1 MKEYLLHLA
10 DDALVM
16 SQRLSE
22 WTGHGPVLEQD
33 IALTNIALDYLGQA
47 RNFYQYAAETINQFK
62 EATGSQAS
70 PTGGGLEG
78 AGATED
84 SLAMLRMEHE
94 FKNHLLVELPNAMP
108 SGRDWAFTVCKVFF
122 FSAYQHALMQQLQHN
137 ADEAVRGIAAKS
149 LKEVTYHLRWSR
161 EWILRLG
168 DGTTESH
175 QRMQQALQACWPFT
189 GELFEVPPYEQGW
202 VDYAAI
208 KTEWMNEVLHT
219 TTTATLDVP
228 TTAAFQT
235 GGLHG
240 RHTEHLGYLLA
251 EMQYLQ
257 RAYPN
262 SEW

>member
-1 MKEYLLHLA
+1 MNEMPINELTNQPINYILHLA
-10 DDALVM
+10 DDALIM

-33 IALTNIALDYLGQA
+33 IALTNIALDFLGQS
-47 RNFYQYAAETINQFK
+47 RMWYQYAASMM
-62 EATGSQAS
+62 GD
-70 PTGGGLEG
+70 
-78 AGATED
+78 GATED
-84 SLAMLRMEHE
+84 SLAMLRLEHE
-94 FKNHLLVELPNAMP
+94 FKNHLLVELPNAIP
-108 SGRDWAFTVCKVFF
+108 AGRDWAFTVCKVFF
-122 FSAYQHALMQQLQHN
+122 FSAYQHALMQQLQHC
-137 ADEAVRGIAAKS
+137 ADVVVGGIAAKS

-168 DGTTESH
+168 DGTAESH
-175 QRMQQALQACWPFT
+175 QRMQQALTACWPFT
-189 GELFEVPPYEQGW
+189 GELFEVPTYAQGW

>member
-33 IALTNIALDYLGQA
+33 IALTNIALDYLGQS
-47 RNFYQYAAETINQFK
+47 RMWYQYAANIM
-62 EATGSQAS
+62 GD
-70 PTGGGLEG
+70 
-78 AGATED
+78 GATED
-84 SLAMLRMEHE
+84 SLAMLRLEHE

-122 FSAYQHALMQQLQHN
+122 FSAYQHALMQQLQQCT
-137 ADEAVRGIAAKS
+137 DEEVQGIAAKS

-208 KTEWMNEVLHT
+208 KKNWMSEVQQTLAE
-219 TTTATLDVP
+219 ATISSP
-228 TTAAFQT
+228 AGGGREGAFQT

-240 RHTEHLGYLLA
+240 RHTEYLGYLLA

>member
-1 MKEYLLHLA
+1 MPINELTNQPINYILHLA
-10 DDALVM
+10 DDALIM

-33 IALTNIALDYLGQA
+33 IALTNIALDFLGQS
-47 RNFYQYAAETINQFK
+47 RMWYQYAASMM
-62 EATGSQAS
+62 GD
-70 PTGGGLEG
+70 
-78 AGATED
+78 GATED
-84 SLAMLRMEHE
+84 SLAMLRLEHE

-137 ADEAVRGIAAKS
+137 ADEEVRGIAAKS

-168 DGTTESH
+168 DGTAESH
-175 QRMQQALQACWPFT
+175 QRMQQALTACWPFT
-189 GELFEVPPYEQGW
+189 GELFEVTTYAHGW

>member
-1 MKEYLLHLA
+1 MNEMPINELTNQPINYILHLA
-10 DDALVM
+10 DDALIM

-33 IALTNIALDYLGQA
+33 IALTNIALDYLGQS
-47 RNFYQYAAETINQFK
+47 RMWYQYAASIM
-62 EATGSQAS
+62 GD
-70 PTGGGLEG
+70 
-78 AGATED
+78 GATED
-84 SLAMLRMEHE
+84 SLAMLRLEHE

-122 FSAYQHALMQQLQHN
+122 FSAYQHALMQQLQHC
-137 ADEAVRGIAAKS
+137 ADEEVQGIAAKS

-168 DGTTESH
+168 DGTAESH

-208 KTEWMNEVLHT
+208 KKNWMSEVQQTLAE
-219 TTTATLDVP
+219 ATISSP
-228 TTAAFQT
+228 AGGGREGAFQT

>member
-33 IALTNIALDYLGQA
+33 IALTNIALDYLGQS
-47 RNFYQYAAETINQFK
+47 RLLYQYAASII
-62 EATGSQAS
+62 GD
-70 PTGGGLEG
+70 
-78 AGATED
+78 GATED
-84 SLAMLRMEHE
+84 SLAMLRLEHE
-94 FKNHLLVELPNAMP
+94 FKNHLLVELPNALP
-108 SGRDWAFTVCKVFF
+108 AGRDWAFTVCKVFF

-137 ADEAVRGIAAKS
+137 ADEEVRGIAAKS

-202 VDYAAI
+202 VDYVAI
-208 KTEWMNEVLHT
+208 KKTWMSEVQQTLAE
-219 TTTATLDVP
+219 ATISSP
-228 TTAAFQT
+228 AGGGREGAFQT

-240 RHTEHLGYLLA
+240 RHTEYLGYLLA

>member
-1 MKEYLLHLA
+1 MNEMPINELTNQPINYILHLA
-10 DDALVM
+10 DDALIM

-33 IALTNIALDYLGQA
+33 IALTNIALDFLGQS
-47 RNFYQYAAETINQFK
+47 RMWYQYAASMM
-62 EATGSQAS
+62 GD
-70 PTGGGLEG
+70 
-78 AGATED
+78 GATED
-84 SLAMLRMEHE
+84 SLAMLRLEHE
-94 FKNHLLVELPNAMP
+94 FKNHLLVELPNALP
-108 SGRDWAFTVCKVFF
+108 AGRDWAFTVCKVFF
-122 FSAYQHALMQQLQHN
+122 FSTYQHALMQQLQHC
-137 ADEAVRGIAAKS
+137 ADVAVRGIAAKS

-168 DGTTESH
+168 DGTAESH
-175 QRMQQALQACWPFT
+175 QRMQQALTACWPFT
-189 GELFEVPPYEQGW
+189 GELFEVPAYEQGW

-228 TTAAFQT
+228 TTAAFQA

>member
-1 MKEYLLHLA
+1 MNEMPINELTNQPINYILHLA
-10 DDALVM
+10 DDALIM

-33 IALTNIALDYLGQA
+33 IALTNIALDFLGQS
-47 RNFYQYAAETINQFK
+47 RMLYQYAASII
-62 EATGSQAS
+62 GD
-70 PTGGGLEG
+70 
-78 AGATED
+78 GATED

-94 FKNHLLVELPNAMP
+94 FKNHLLVELPNAIP
-108 SGRDWAFTVCKVFF
+108 AGRDWAFTVCKVFF
-122 FSAYQHALMQQLQHN
+122 FSAYQHALMQHLQHC
-137 ADEAVRGIAAKS
+137 ADVAVRGIAAKS

-168 DGTTESH
+168 DGTAESH
-175 QRMQQALQACWPFT
+175 QRMQQALTACWPFT
-189 GELFEVPPYEQGW
+189 GELFEVPPYAQGW

-208 KTEWMNEVLHT
+208 KAEWMNEVLHT

>member
-1 MKEYLLHLA
+1 MNEMPINELTNQPINYILHLA
-10 DDALVM
+10 DDALIM

-33 IALTNIALDYLGQA
+33 IALTNIALDFLGQS
-47 RNFYQYAAETINQFK
+47 RMWYQYAASMM
-62 EATGSQAS
+62 GD
-70 PTGGGLEG
+70 
-78 AGATED
+78 GATED

-94 FKNHLLVELPNAMP
+94 FKNHLLVELPNAIP
-108 SGRDWAFTVCKVFF
+108 AGRDWAFTVCKVFF
-122 FSAYQHALMQQLQHN
+122 FSAYQHALMQQLQHC
-137 ADEAVRGIAAKS
+137 ADVAVRGIAAKS

-168 DGTTESH
+168 DGTAESH
-175 QRMQQALQACWPFT
+175 QRMQQALTACWPFT
-189 GELFEVPPYEQGW
+189 GELFEVPTYAQGW

-228 TTAAFQT
+228 ATAAFQA

>member
-1 MKEYLLHLA
+1 MNEMPINELTNQPINYILHLA
-10 DDALVM
+10 DDALIM

-33 IALTNIALDYLGQA
+33 IALTNIALDFLGQS
-47 RNFYQYAAETINQFK
+47 RMWYQYAASMM
-62 EATGSQAS
+62 GD
-70 PTGGGLEG
+70 
-78 AGATED
+78 GATED
-84 SLAMLRMEHE
+84 SLAMLRLEHE
-94 FKNHLLVELPNAMP
+94 FKNHLLVELPNAIP
-108 SGRDWAFTVCKVFF
+108 AGRDWAFTVCKVFF
-122 FSAYQHALMQQLQHN
+122 FSAYQHALMQQLQHC
-137 ADEAVRGIAAKS
+137 ADVAVRGIAAKS

-168 DGTTESH
+168 DGTAESH
-175 QRMQQALQACWPFT
+175 QRMQQALTACWPFT
-189 GELFEVPPYEQGW
+189 GELFEVPTYAQGW